1 MFFEK
6 SEAGIKDMFMKEQS
20 ARAKYSQKIR
30 SKEDT
35 SSNYFDGSDDKK
47 EKE

>member
-1 MFFEK
+1 MVFAK
-6 SEAGIKDMFMKEQS
+6 SEAGIKDMFLKEQN

-35 SSNYFDGSDDKK
+35 SSNYFDDTEDDKNQK
-47 EKE
+47 